1 MYWINNFMRMDGGI
15 CFMVRFLDGKTE
27 NAFRRFVQ
35 VELAE
40 KYQQPIFVED
50 SEIVSGLLGK
60 DIIEE
65 ALIIRLFI
73 ADSKTER
80 VEDKI
85 STDIHRYCYENDLK
99 LNKRV
104 IIERDI
110 WNGRIRYGI
119 VYTDGKLD

>member
-1 MYWINNFMRMDGGI
+1 
-15 CFMVRFLDGKTE
+15 MVRFLDNKTE

-50 SEIVSGLLGK
+50 SEIVTGLTGN

-65 ALIIRLFI
+65 AIIIRLFI
-73 ADSKTER
+73 ADSKTEW

-85 STDIHRYCYENDLK
+85 AHDINRYCYENDMK
-99 LNKRV
+99 LNKSIV
-104 IIERDI
+104 LERDI
-110 WNGRIRYGI
+110 WNGKIRYGI
-119 VYTDGKLD
+119 VYTDGNV

>member
-1 MYWINNFMRMDGGI
+1 
-15 CFMVRFLDGKTE
+15 MVGFLDGKTE

-50 SEIVSGLLGK
+50 SEIVTGLTGN

-73 ADSKTER
+73 ADSKTEQ

-85 STDIHRYCYENDLK
+85 VTDIHRYCYENDLK
-99 LNKRV
+99 LNKST
-104 IIERDI
+104 IIERDT